1 MENSKLEKETQEE
14 TSVVET
20 EKGPKLTKT
29 LRIILCVVALLLG
42 ITAVVLAA
50 VFQKDLKAANLVAV
64 TYVVNIFGSIAIY
77 KYCTEDKN
85 IVTSSTIEYVDSIKK
100 ENDKLILEVNNL
112 DSLKN
117 AKIIEVKSLDNDSTV
132 KLFYK
137 LIRE

>member
-1 MENSKLEKETQEE
+1 MIGMYDSNNPEE
-14 TSVVET
+14 FLTSC
-20 EKGPKLTKT
+20 LTS
-29 LRIILCVVALLLG
+29 IIVALVILVG
-42 ITAVVLAA
+42 I
-50 VFQKDLKAANLVAV
+50 
-64 TYVVNIFGSIAIY
+64 IFGSIAIY

-117 AKIIEVKSLDNDSTV
+117 AEIIEVKSLDNDSTV

-137 LIRE
+137 LICE

>member
-1 MENSKLEKETQEE
+1 MIGMCDNNDSKE
-14 TSVVET
+14 VVISC
-20 EKGPKLTKT
+20 LIS
-29 LRIILCVVALLLG
+29 II
-42 ITAVVLAA
+42 VVLILAG
-50 VFQKDLKAANLVAV
+50 V
-64 TYVVNIFGSIAIY
+64 IFSYIAIY
-77 KYCTEDKN
+77 KHYTKDKN

>member
-1 MENSKLEKETQEE
+1 MIGMCDSNDPKEVV
-14 TSVVET
+14 TSYFTNIIVA
-20 EKGPKLTKT
+20 L
-29 LRIILCVVALLLG
+29 IILAG
-42 ITAVVLAA
+42 T
-50 VFQKDLKAANLVAV
+50 
-64 TYVVNIFGSIAIY
+64 IFGYIAIY
-77 KYCTEDKN
+77 KHYTKDKN
-85 IVTSSTIEYVDSIKK
+85 IVTSSTIEHIDSIKK

>member
-1 MENSKLEKETQEE
+1 MIGMYDSNDPEE
-14 TSVVET
+14 VVTGCLTSIIVA
-20 EKGPKLTKT
+20 L
-29 LRIILCVVALLLG
+29 IILAG
-42 ITAVVLAA
+42 IIL
-50 VFQKDLKAANLVAV
+50 
-64 TYVVNIFGSIAIY
+64 GSIAIY

-117 AKIIEVKSLDNDSTV
+117 AEIIEVKSLDNDSTV

>member
-1 MENSKLEKETQEE
+1 MIGMYNSNDPEE
-14 TSVVET
+14 VVTSYFT
-20 EKGPKLTKT
+20 N
-29 LRIILCVVALLLG
+29 IIVALV
-42 ITAVVLAA
+42 ILAG
-50 VFQKDLKAANLVAV
+50 
-64 TYVVNIFGSIAIY
+64 TIFGYIAIY
-77 KYCTEDKN
+77 KHYTKDKN
-85 IVTSSTIEYVDSIKK
+85 IVTSSTIEYADSIKK

>member
-1 MENSKLEKETQEE
+1 MIGMYNSNEHKEVITGCI
-14 TSVVET
+14 TS
-20 EKGPKLTKT
+20 
-29 LRIILCVVALLLG
+29 IFVALVIFTG
-42 ITAVVLAA
+42 I
-50 VFQKDLKAANLVAV
+50 
-64 TYVVNIFGSIAIY
+64 IIGSIAIY
-77 KYCTEDKN
+77 KHCIEDKN
-85 IVTSSTIEYVDSIKK
+85 IVISSTIEYVDSIKK

>member
-1 MENSKLEKETQEE
+1 MIDTYNSNNPEKVVTGCLISIIVA
-14 TSVVET
+14 SV
-20 EKGPKLTKT
+20 
-29 LRIILCVVALLLG
+29 ILAG
-42 ITAVVLAA
+42 I
-50 VFQKDLKAANLVAV
+50 
-64 TYVVNIFGSIAIY
+64 IFGSIAIY
-77 KYCTEDKN
+77 KHCTEDKN

-100 ENDKLILEVNNL
+100 ENNKLILEVNNL

>member
-1 MENSKLEKETQEE
+1 MISIYDSNDPEK
-14 TSVVET
+14 VVT
-20 EKGPKLTKT
+20 GCLIS
-29 LRIILCVVALLLG
+29 IIVALVILAG
-42 ITAVVLAA
+42 I
-50 VFQKDLKAANLVAV
+50 
-64 TYVVNIFGSIAIY
+64 IFCSITIHRN
-77 KYCTEDKN
+77 CTKN
-85 IVTSSTIEYVDSIKK
+85 RNTVTSSTIEYVDSIKT

>member
-1 MENSKLEKETQEE
+1 MISIYDSNDPEK
-14 TSVVET
+14 VVT
-20 EKGPKLTKT
+20 GCLIS
-29 LRIILCVVALLLG
+29 IIVALVILAG
-42 ITAVVLAA
+42 I
-50 VFQKDLKAANLVAV
+50 
-64 TYVVNIFGSIAIY
+64 IFGSIAIY
-77 KYCTEDKN
+77 KHCTEDKN

-100 ENDKLILEVNNL
+100 ENDKLILKVNNL